1 MQYCVLGTQQPAKR
15 RPNWAKL
22 DEQYLKIVKTY
33 VKNKFYEFF
42 DKLITNFKKPRHI
55 ADK

>member
-1 MQYCVLGTQQPAKR
+1 LGTQQPAKR

-22 DEQYLKIVKTY
+22 DEQYLKIVETY
-33 VKNKFYEFF
+33 DKNKFNEFS
-42 DKLITNFKKPRHI
+42 DKIKLITNFKKPRHI